1 MSEANGADTHQRLV
15 AERPVGRPVF
25 HEFEAEHP
33 VPPEFAH
40 AAMQPPSLAEM
51 VHESEAL
58 QLQQERRVLRNQ
70 FARAMMAVQVLDAH
84 NRVLQHLLMRERERG
99 RAERTSGHCPER
111 PSGHCPERPSGHC
124 PHKALAQ
131 PTVSVPKYDVKC
143 RPGKKILSELALPA
157 PRQFTN
163 NMDYAERQHMLDS
176 HDTVH
181 AITIKD
187 DTYETYPNAPNQTP
201 LIEEGTTCGTTGSG
215 SALERP
221 LLTRTVADADP
232 TDTRNCEEDSE
243 SDEPM
248 FDDPIC
254 PDEEVTG
261 SSDNG
266 CNDDVD

>member
-1 MSEANGADTHQRLV
+1 
-15 AERPVGRPVF
+15 
-25 HEFEAEHP
+25 
-33 VPPEFAH
+33 
-40 AAMQPPSLAEM
+40 
-51 VHESEAL
+51 
-58 QLQQERRVLRNQ
+58 
-70 FARAMMAVQVLDAH
+70 
-84 NRVLQHLLMRERERG
+84 
-99 RAERTSGHCPER
+99 
-111 PSGHCPERPSGHC
+111 
-124 PHKALAQ
+124 
-131 PTVSVPKYDVKC
+131 
-143 RPGKKILSELALPA
+143 
-157 PRQFTN
+157 
-163 NMDYAERQHMLDS
+163 MLDS
-176 HDTVH
+176 HDVVH

-266 CNDDVD
+266 CNDDLD

>member
-1 MSEANGADTHQRLV
+1 MSEAHGADTHQRLG

-25 HEFEAEHP
+25 HEFEEQV
-33 VPPEFAH
+33 VPPEWAH
-40 AAMQPPSLAEM
+40 AAVQPPSLAEM

-58 QLQQERRVLRNQ
+58 QLQQERRALRNQ
-70 FARAMMAVQVLDAH
+70 VARAMMGVQVLDAH
-84 NRVLQHLLMRERERG
+84 NRVLQHLLMRERERA

-111 PSGHCPERPSGHC
+111 PSGHRPERPSGHC

-131 PTVSVPKYDVKC
+131 PTASVVKC
-143 RPGKKILSELALPA
+143 RGGKKILSELALPA
-157 PRQFTN
+157 PQQFTN
-163 NMDYAERQHMLDS
+163 NVDFAQRQHMLDS

-181 AITIKD
+181 AVTIKD

-221 LLTRTVADADP
+221 LLTRTVADPDP
-232 TDTRNCEEDSE
+232 TDPRNCEEDSE
-243 SDEPM
+243 SEPM
-248 FDDPIC
+248 FADL
-254 PDEEVTG
+254 DEEVTG

-266 CNDDVD
+266 CNDDVDVD